1 MPNVVSN
8 VVSHI
13 VSRLAELRPSIS
25 ATLLPTVLFAACAAD
40 AAAQAGGGAAGVG
53 GLRAYWHVFI
63 AYAIVILLVLGW
75 VISIGRRLKD
85 IQQRLGE

>member
-1 MPNVVSN
+1 MPRIADRVRWVVLSG
-8 VVSHI
+8 VLCVL
-13 VSRLAELRPSIS
+13 LAVG
-25 ATLLPTVLFAACAAD
+25 ADDLL
-40 AAAQAGGGAAGVG
+40 AQAGAAAAGVG

-75 VISIGRRLKD
+75 VVSIGRRLKD

>member
-1 MPNVVSN
+1 MSRMT
-8 VVSHI
+8 
-13 VSRLAELRPSIS
+13 SRLAKLLPSILPC
-25 ATLLPTVLFAACAAD
+25 LLLALGAGAL
-40 AAAQAGGGAAGVG
+40 AAQGGGAAGVG

-85 IQQRLGE
+85 IQDRLGQ

>member
-1 MPNVVSN
+1 MYRIARSVRWVLPIGVLSVL
-8 VVSHI
+8 I
-13 VSRLAELRPSIS
+13 VLGA
-25 ATLLPTVLFAACAAD
+25 AAD
-40 AAAQAGGGAAGVG
+40 SAQTSGAAAGVG

-75 VISIGRRLKD
+75 VVSIGRRLKD